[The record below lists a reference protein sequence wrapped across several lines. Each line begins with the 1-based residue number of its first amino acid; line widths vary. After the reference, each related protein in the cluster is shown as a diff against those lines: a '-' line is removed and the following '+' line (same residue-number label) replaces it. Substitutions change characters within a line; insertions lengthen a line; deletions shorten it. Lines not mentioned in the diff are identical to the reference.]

1 MSFLL
6 EKTIIKE
13 NISVYRINS
22 ISLSVSKNLYIMKTG
37 KLLGMLLFVLGT
49 FSLMGCNDEMTDE
62 EEGWYDSIPD
72 GNFFSRGN
80 TVRFYYID
88 GNGNSLINPEDKNT
102 LPVSWREELVNPIER
117 TEDYNAEHGNY
128 NGNHNWVVYDE
139 EEGLYYCTVS
149 AYGDE
154 RQSTYSF
161 PIYVNDEKDTMEIT
175 YKYTDRDVIGG
186 KYWAKMISWKYNG
199 VHVYSDDDEPYKKVF
214 IKKANGKTTVSL
226 TR

>member
-1 MSFLL
+1 
-6 EKTIIKE
+6 
-13 NISVYRINS
+13 
-22 ISLSVSKNLYIMKTG
+22 MKTG

-88 GNGNSLINPEDKNT
+88 GNGNSLIKPEDKNT

-139 EEGLYYCTVS
+139 EEELYYCEVS

-161 PIYVNDEKDTMEIT
+161 PIYVNGDKDGMQIT

-186 KYWAKMISWKYNG
+186 KYWAKMISWKYNC

>member
-1 MSFLL
+1 
-6 EKTIIKE
+6 
-13 NISVYRINS
+13 
-22 ISLSVSKNLYIMKTG
+22 MKTG

-49 FSLMGCNDEMTDE
+49 FSLIGCNDEMTDE

-80 TVRFYYID
+80 TVQFYYID
-88 GNGNSLINPEDKNT
+88 ENGNSLINPENKET
-102 LPVSWREELVNPIER
+102 FPVSWREEIENPIER
-117 TEDYNAEHGNY
+117 TEDLQEHGNY
-128 NGNHNWVVYDE
+128 NGNHNWILYDAE
-139 EEGLYYCTVS
+139 EKLYYCTVS

-161 PIYVNDEKDTMEIT
+161 PIYVNDEKDAMEIT
-175 YKYTDRDVIGG
+175 YKYTDRDVVGG
-186 KYWAKMISWKYNG
+186 KYWAKIISWKYNG
-199 VHVYSDDDEPYKKVF
+199 VHVYSDDDEPCKKVF

>member
-1 MSFLL
+1 
-6 EKTIIKE
+6 
-13 NISVYRINS
+13 
-22 ISLSVSKNLYIMKTG
+22 MKTG

-80 TVRFYYID
+80 TVQFYYID
-88 GNGNSLINPEDKNT
+88 ENGNSLINPENKET
-102 LPVSWREELVNPIER
+102 FPVSWREEIENPIER
-117 TEDYNAEHGNY
+117 TEDLQEHGNY
-128 NGNHNWVVYDE
+128 NGNHNWILYDE
-139 EEGLYYCTVS
+139 EEKLYYCTVS

-161 PIYVNDEKDTMEIT
+161 PIYVNGEKDAMQIT

-186 KYWAKMISWKYNG
+186 KYWAKIISWKYNG
-199 VHVYSDDDEPYKKVF
+199 VHVYSDDDEPCKKVF

>member
-1 MSFLL
+1 
-6 EKTIIKE
+6 
-13 NISVYRINS
+13 
-22 ISLSVSKNLYIMKTG
+22 MKTG

-88 GNGNSLINPEDKNT
+88 GNGNSLIKPEDKNT

-139 EEGLYYCTVS
+139 EEELYYCEVS

-161 PIYVNDEKDTMEIT
+161 PIM
-175 YKYTDRDVIGG
+175 
-186 KYWAKMISWKYNG
+186 
-199 VHVYSDDDEPYKKVF
+199 
-214 IKKANGKTTVSL
+214 
-226 TR
+226 

>member
-1 MSFLL
+1 
-6 EKTIIKE
+6 
-13 NISVYRINS
+13 
-22 ISLSVSKNLYIMKTG
+22 MKTG

-139 EEGLYYCTVS
+139 EEELYYCEVS

-161 PIYVNDEKDTMEIT
+161 PIYVNGDKDGMQIT

-186 KYWAKMISWKYNG
+186 KYWAKIISWKYNG
-199 VHVYSDDDEPYKKVF
+199 VHVYSDDVEPFKKVF

>member
-1 MSFLL
+1 
-6 EKTIIKE
+6 
-13 NISVYRINS
+13 
-22 ISLSVSKNLYIMKTG
+22 MKTG

-49 FSLMGCNDEMTDE
+49 FSLIGCNDEMTDE

-80 TVRFYYID
+80 TVQFYYID
-88 GNGNSLINPEDKNT
+88 ENGNSLINPENKET
-102 LPVSWREELVNPIER
+102 FPVSWREEIENPIER
-117 TEDYNAEHGNY
+117 TEDLQEHGNY
-128 NGNHNWVVYDE
+128 NGNHNWILYDE
-139 EEGLYYCTVS
+139 EEKLYYCTVS

-161 PIYVNDEKDTMEIT
+161 PIYVNDEKDAMEIT
-175 YKYTDRDVIGG
+175 YKYTDRDVVGG
-186 KYWAKMISWKYNG
+186 KYWAKIISCKYNG

>member
-1 MSFLL
+1 
-6 EKTIIKE
+6 
-13 NISVYRINS
+13 
-22 ISLSVSKNLYIMKTG
+22 MKTG
-37 KLLGMLLFVLGT
+37 KLLGMLLFVLGI

-88 GNGNSLINPEDKNT
+88 GNGNSLIKPEDKNT

-161 PIYVNDEKDTMEIT
+161 PIYVNGEKDAMQIT

>member
-1 MSFLL
+1 
-6 EKTIIKE
+6 
-13 NISVYRINS
+13 
-22 ISLSVSKNLYIMKTG
+22 MKTG
-37 KLLGMLLFVLGT
+37 KLLGMLLFVLGI

-88 GNGNSLINPEDKNT
+88 GNGNGLINPEDKNT

-161 PIYVNDEKDTMEIT
+161 PIYVNGEKDVMQIT

-199 VHVYSDDDEPYKKVF
+199 VHVYSDDDGPYKKVF

>member
-1 MSFLL
+1 
-6 EKTIIKE
+6 
-13 NISVYRINS
+13 
-22 ISLSVSKNLYIMKTG
+22 MKTG

-80 TVRFYYID
+80 TVQFYYID
-88 GNGNSLINPEDKNT
+88 ENGNSLINPENKET
-102 LPVSWREELVNPIER
+102 FPVSWREEIENPIER
-117 TEDYNAEHGNY
+117 TEDLQEHGNY
-128 NGNHNWVVYDE
+128 NGNHNWILYDE
-139 EEGLYYCTVS
+139 EEKLYYCTVS

-175 YKYTDRDVIGG
+175 YKYTDRDVVGG
-186 KYWAKMISWKYNG
+186 KYWAKIISWKYNG
-199 VHVYSDDDEPYKKVF
+199 VHVYSDDDEPCKKVF

>member
-1 MSFLL
+1 
-6 EKTIIKE
+6 
-13 NISVYRINS
+13 
-22 ISLSVSKNLYIMKTG
+22 MKTG

-161 PIYVNDEKDTMEIT
+161 PIYVNDEKDAMEIT
-175 YKYTDRDVIGG
+175 YKYTDRDVVGG
-186 KYWAKMISWKYNG
+186 KYWAKIISWKYNG

>member
-1 MSFLL
+1 
-6 EKTIIKE
+6 
-13 NISVYRINS
+13 
-22 ISLSVSKNLYIMKTG
+22 MKTG

-88 GNGNSLINPEDKNT
+88 GNGNSLIKPEDKNT

-139 EEGLYYCTVS
+139 EEELYYCEVS

-161 PIYVNDEKDTMEIT
+161 PIYVNGDKDGMQIT

-186 KYWAKMISWKYNG
+186 KYWAKIISWKYNG
-199 VHVYSDDDEPYKKVF
+199 VHVYSDDDEPYKKEF

>member
-1 MSFLL
+1 
-6 EKTIIKE
+6 
-13 NISVYRINS
+13 
-22 ISLSVSKNLYIMKTG
+22 MKTG

-88 GNGNSLINPEDKNT
+88 GNGNSLIKPEDKNT

-139 EEGLYYCTVS
+139 EEELYYCEVS

-161 PIYVNDEKDTMEIT
+161 PIYVNGDKDGMQIT

-186 KYWAKMISWKYNG
+186 KYWAKIISWKYNG
-199 VHVYSDDDEPYKKVF
+199 VHVYADDVEPYKKVF

>member
-1 MSFLL
+1 
-6 EKTIIKE
+6 
-13 NISVYRINS
+13 
-22 ISLSVSKNLYIMKTG
+22 MKTG

-49 FSLMGCNDEMTDE
+49 FSLIGCNDEMTDE

-80 TVRFYYID
+80 TVQFYYID
-88 GNGNSLINPEDKNT
+88 ENGNSLINPENKET
-102 LPVSWREELVNPIER
+102 FPVSWREEIENPIER
-117 TEDYNAEHGNY
+117 TEDLQEHGNY
-128 NGNHNWVVYDE
+128 NGNHNWILYDE
-139 EEGLYYCTVS
+139 EEKLYYCTVS

-175 YKYTDRDVIGG
+175 YKYTDRDVFGG
-186 KYWAKMISWKYNG
+186 KYWAKIISWKYNG
-199 VHVYSDDDEPYKKVF
+199 VHVYSDDDEPCKKVF

>member
-1 MSFLL
+1 
-6 EKTIIKE
+6 
-13 NISVYRINS
+13 
-22 ISLSVSKNLYIMKTG
+22 MKTG

-49 FSLMGCNDEMTDE
+49 FSLIGCNDEMTDE

-80 TVRFYYID
+80 TVQFYYID
-88 GNGNSLINPEDKNT
+88 ENGNSLINPENKET
-102 LPVSWREELVNPIER
+102 FPVSWREEIENPIER
-117 TEDYNAEHGNY
+117 TEDLQEHGNY
-128 NGNHNWVVYDE
+128 NGNHNWILYDE
-139 EEGLYYCTVS
+139 EEKLYYCTVS

-161 PIYVNDEKDTMEIT
+161 PIYVNDEKDAMEIT
-175 YKYTDRDVIGG
+175 YKYTDRDVVGG
-186 KYWAKMISWKYNG
+186 KYWAKIISWKYNG
-199 VHVYSDDDEPYKKVF
+199 VHVYSDDDEPCKKVF

>member
-1 MSFLL
+1 
-6 EKTIIKE
+6 
-13 NISVYRINS
+13 
-22 ISLSVSKNLYIMKTG
+22 MKTG

-62 EEGWYDSIPD
+62 EEG
-72 GNFFSRGN
+72 
-80 TVRFYYID
+80 
-88 GNGNSLINPEDKNT
+88 
-102 LPVSWREELVNPIER
+102 
-117 TEDYNAEHGNY
+117 
-128 NGNHNWVVYDE
+128 
-139 EEGLYYCTVS
+139 LYYCEVS

-161 PIYVNDEKDTMEIT
+161 PIYVNGEKDAMQIT

>member
-1 MSFLL
+1 
-6 EKTIIKE
+6 
-13 NISVYRINS
+13 
-22 ISLSVSKNLYIMKTG
+22 
-37 KLLGMLLFVLGT
+37 
-49 FSLMGCNDEMTDE
+49 MTAT
-62 EEGWYDSIPD
+62 
-72 GNFFSRGN
+72 R
-80 TVRFYYID
+80 
-88 GNGNSLINPEDKNT
+88 
-102 LPVSWREELVNPIER
+102 
-117 TEDYNAEHGNY
+117 
-128 NGNHNWVVYDE
+128 WVVYDE

-199 VHVYSDDDEPYKKVF
+199 GHVYSDDDEPYKKVF

>member
-1 MSFLL
+1 
-6 EKTIIKE
+6 
-13 NISVYRINS
+13 
-22 ISLSVSKNLYIMKTG
+22 MKTG

-88 GNGNSLINPEDKNT
+88 GNGNSLIKPEDKNT

-139 EEGLYYCTVS
+139 EEELYYCEVS

-161 PIYVNDEKDTMEIT
+161 PIYVNGDKDGMQIT

-186 KYWAKMISWKYNG
+186 KYWAKIISWKYNG
-199 VHVYSDDDEPYKKVF
+199 VQVYSDDDEPYKKVF

>member
-1 MSFLL
+1 
-6 EKTIIKE
+6 
-13 NISVYRINS
+13 
-22 ISLSVSKNLYIMKTG
+22 MKTG

-88 GNGNSLINPEDKNT
+88 GNGNSLIKPEDKNT

-139 EEGLYYCTVS
+139 EEELYYCEVS

-161 PIYVNDEKDTMEIT
+161 PIYVNGDKDGMQIT

-186 KYWAKMISWKYNG
+186 KYWAKIISWKYNL
-199 VHVYSDDDEPYKKVF
+199 
-214 IKKANGKTTVSL
+214 SL
-226 TR
+226 IHI

>member
-1 MSFLL
+1 
-6 EKTIIKE
+6 
-13 NISVYRINS
+13 
-22 ISLSVSKNLYIMKTG
+22 MKTG

-88 GNGNSLINPEDKNT
+88 GNGNSLIKPEDKNT

-139 EEGLYYCTVS
+139 EEELYYCEVS

-161 PIYVNDEKDTMEIT
+161 PIYVNGDKDGMQIT

-186 KYWAKMISWKYNG
+186 KYWAKIISWKYNG
-199 VHVYSDDDEPYKKVF
+199 VHVYSDDDEPYKTVF

>member
-1 MSFLL
+1 
-6 EKTIIKE
+6 
-13 NISVYRINS
+13 
-22 ISLSVSKNLYIMKTG
+22 MKTG

-80 TVRFYYID
+80 TVQFQYLVV
-88 GNGNSLINPEDKNT
+88 GGGGGGSPENKET
-102 LPVSWREELVNPIER
+102 FPVSWREEIENPIER
-117 TEDYNAEHGNY
+117 TEDLQEHGNY
-128 NGNHNWVVYDE
+128 NGNHNWILYDE
-139 EEGLYYCTVS
+139 EEKLYYCTVS

-161 PIYVNDEKDTMEIT
+161 PIYVNGEKDAMQIT

-186 KYWAKMISWKYNG
+186 KYWAKIISWKYNG
-199 VHVYSDDDEPYKKVF
+199 VHVYSDDDEPCKKVF

>member
-1 MSFLL
+1 
-6 EKTIIKE
+6 
-13 NISVYRINS
+13 
-22 ISLSVSKNLYIMKTG
+22 MKTG

-80 TVRFYYID
+80 TVQFYYID
-88 GNGNSLINPEDKNT
+88 ENGNSLINPEDKET
-102 LPVSWREELVNPIER
+102 FPVSWREEIENPIER
-117 TEDYNAEHGNY
+117 TEDLQEHGNY
-128 NGNHNWVVYDE
+128 NGNHNWILYDE
-139 EEGLYYCTVS
+139 EEKLYYCTVS

-175 YKYTDRDVIGG
+175 YKYTDRDVVGG
-186 KYWAKMISWKYNG
+186 KYWAKIISWKYNG
-199 VHVYSDDDEPYKKVF
+199 VHVYSDDDEPCKKVF

>member
-1 MSFLL
+1 
-6 EKTIIKE
+6 
-13 NISVYRINS
+13 
-22 ISLSVSKNLYIMKTG
+22 MKTG

-49 FSLMGCNDEMTDE
+49 FSLIGCNDEMTDE

-80 TVRFYYID
+80 TVQFYYID
-88 GNGNSLINPEDKNT
+88 ENGNSLINPENKET
-102 LPVSWREELVNPIER
+102 FPVSWREEIENPIER
-117 TEDYNAEHGNY
+117 TEDLQEHGNY
-128 NGNHNWVVYDE
+128 NGNHNWILYDE
-139 EEGLYYCTVS
+139 EEKLYYCTVS
-149 AYGDE
+149 ASGDE

-161 PIYVNDEKDTMEIT
+161 PIYVNGDKDGMQIT
-175 YKYTDRDVIGG
+175 YKYTDRDIVGG
-186 KYWAKMISWKYNG
+186 KYWAKIISWKYNG